1 VVNKGVTVNLNDT
14 VLIDRLALWTVDT
27 DETPEAFESR
37 IVDTIEG
44 RADTFR
50 LSVLALD
57 D

>member
-1 VVNKGVTVNLNDT
+1 MVNKGVTVNLNDT